1 MDGCGIKG
9 LPAALKDPVPRCFV
23 NQLPLGDKMDEYLL
37 EQINH
42 YRANAQSFGDA
53 ALDAMMRGDIG
64 LARTASRQAAQYAR
78 IVQQLESGEKQIA
91 PPEPE
96 AQGETAFAKP
106 NSISL

>member
-1 MDGCGIKG
+1 MD
-9 LPAALKDPVPRCFV
+9 D
-23 NQLPLGDKMDEYLL
+23 YTL

-42 YRANAQSFGDA
+42 YRANAQSFGEA

-78 IVQQLESGEKQIA
+78 IVQQLESGEKQVA

-96 AQGETAFAKP
+96 APGQAADAQS
-106 NSISL
+106 NQLSV